1 MKTNSIVK
9 LSLLAVASG
18 GIITGFAGQPV
29 GNARSLKLAVA
40 SHKPGEQVDLKVLR
54 QGTEKS
60 ISTTLDTLL

>member
-1 MKTNSIVK
+1 M
-9 LSLLAVASG
+9 
-18 GIITGFAGQPV
+18 TGFAGQPV